1 MGAQNQDFWRYSKY
15 QQRVRAGCQWEAC
28 FADTQAVTHGHIVST
43 WTFRLSPKFPVI
55 HFAREDDES
64 MKPPSNVKTPAQYI
78 ASLPADRAKTIATV
92 RALVNKHIPRGY
104 DECLVWGTIGWTIP
118 LSRYPDTYNKQPI
131 CYVALSSQKNYC
143 SLYLM
148 GAFWSASQLEQLK
161 AAFKAAGKK
170 LDMGKCCV
178 HFESPDDLPLE
189 AIGKLISAISSEKW
203 IEMYEQS
210 RLMTKAGQAQMAKQ
224 GAPSA
229 SKVAAK
235 RVDTKR
241 RR

>member
-1 MGAQNQDFWRYSKY
+1 
-15 QQRVRAGCQWEAC
+15 
-28 FADTQAVTHGHIVST
+28 
-43 WTFRLSPKFPVI
+43 
-55 HFAREDDES
+55 
-64 MKPPSNVKTPAQYI
+64 MKPAANVKTPAQYI

-92 RALVNKHIPRGY
+92 RAFVNKHIPHGY

-143 SLYLM
+143 SLHLMAAYL
-148 GAFWSASQLEQLK
+148 GGSQLEQLK

-178 HFESPDDLPLE
+178 HFESPEDLPLA
-189 AIGKLISAISSEKW
+189 AIGKLISTISSEKW
-203 IEMYEQS
+203 IEIYEQS
-210 RLMTKAGQAQMAKQ
+210 RLMTKAGQAQRAKQ

-229 SKVAAK
+229 SKVAGK
-235 RVDTKR
+235 RVDRKR

>member
-1 MGAQNQDFWRYSKY
+1 
-15 QQRVRAGCQWEAC
+15 
-28 FADTQAVTHGHIVST
+28 
-43 WTFRLSPKFPVI
+43 
-55 HFAREDDES
+55 

-78 ASLPADRAKTIATV
+78 ASLPADRAETIATV
-92 RALVNKHIPRGY
+92 RAFVNKHIPPGY
-104 DECLVWGTIGWTIP
+104 DECLVWGTIGWVIP

-143 SLYLM
+143 VLYMMAAYM
-148 GAFWSASQLEQLK
+148 GANGSESQLEQLK

-178 HFESPDDLPLE
+178 HFQSPDDLPLE

-203 IEMYEQS
+203 IEIYEQS
-210 RLMTKAGQAQMAKQ
+210 RLKTKAGQAKKAKQ
-224 GAPSA
+224 GAPSG

-235 RVDTKR
+235 RDTKR

>member
-1 MGAQNQDFWRYSKY
+1 
-15 QQRVRAGCQWEAC
+15 
-28 FADTQAVTHGHIVST
+28 
-43 WTFRLSPKFPVI
+43 
-55 HFAREDDES
+55 

-210 RLMTKAGQAQMAKQ
+210 RLMTKAGQAQMAKRQ
-224 GAPSA
+224 WLLGRQEHVHKKPRIDLTPTGLLMEGDFTQNPAGGILSIIQI
-229 SKVAAK
+229 
-235 RVDTKR
+235 
-241 RR
+241 

>member
-1 MGAQNQDFWRYSKY
+1 
-15 QQRVRAGCQWEAC
+15 
-28 FADTQAVTHGHIVST
+28 
-43 WTFRLSPKFPVI
+43 
-55 HFAREDDES
+55 
-64 MKPPSNVKTPAQYI
+64 MKPASHIKTPAQYI

-92 RALVNKHIPRGY
+92 RTLVNKYIPSGY

-118 LSRYPDTYNKQPI
+118 LSRYPDTYNQQPI
-131 CYVALSSQKNYC
+131 TYVALSSQKSYC

-161 AAFKAAGKK
+161 VAFNAAGKK

-203 IEMYEQS
+203 IKMYEQS
-210 RLMTKAGQAQMAKQ
+210 RLKTKAGQAQMGKQ
-224 GAPSA
+224 PAPSA

-235 RVDTKR
+235 PGDTKR
-241 RR
+241 QR